1 MNCVSD
7 QALPEGIEDPRCVL
21 VRNDAALIVAAEGAV
36 REVLGW
42 SADELIGL
50 ASTSL
55 IHPED
60 QASAVGAWFE
70 MLAEPGA
77 TKAWRGRYRS
87 GDGIWQWVEASNTNL
102 LDDPND
108 PRVESSIVRVAVDQV
123 GIAEELRARK
133 QLLSQLSDALPVGL
147 FQLDLSRRV
156 TFTNDRLHAIIGSAP
171 AATADAQFASVLGE
185 DRDCFDAALSAVLS
199 DQPVDDLEIRF
210 VVASPNGNDATTR
223 VGLVSLRSLSDDT
236 GAVSGAIGCLSDV
249 TDSVRLRREL
259 ELRASVDAL
268 TGCLNRDATLELL
281 ELHLR
286 GHGDMVEGV
295 AVAYVDLD
303 DFKHVND
310 CHGHATGDAVLVAAV
325 ECMQAVLRH
334 DDRVGRVGGD
344 EFLVVCPHVTGR
356 ASAAELAQRVRDALH
371 TTVAVGNVIVQLRA
385 SVGLAWTDRPCSAD
399 ALIAIADDA
408 MYRTKPARRA
418 ARAG

>member
-1 MNCVSD
+1 VAISAVSEV
-7 QALPEGIEDPRCVL
+7 AEEPRCVL
-21 VRNDAALIVAAEGAV
+21 VRNDAAVIVAAEGEV

-42 SADELIGL
+42 SAEDLIGL

-70 MLAEPGA
+70 MLGEPGG
-77 TKAWRGRYRS
+77 TKTWRGRYRS
-87 GDGIWQWVEASNTNL
+87 ADGIWQWVESSNTNL
-102 LDDPND
+102 LDDPDD
-108 PRVESSIVRVAVDQV
+108 PRVESSIVRVTDDQV

-133 QLLSQLSDALPVGL
+133 QLLTQLSDALPVGL
-147 FQLDLSRRV
+147 FQLDVSRCV
-156 TFTNDRLHAIIGSAP
+156 TFTNDRLHAIIGAEP
-171 AATADAQFASVLGE
+171 AATADAQFASVQAE
-185 DRDCFDAALSAVLS
+185 DRHGFDAALSAVLS

-210 VVASPNGNDATTR
+210 VGSEPDGTDATTR
-223 VGLVSLRSLSDDT
+223 VCLVSLRSLTDDT
-236 GAVSGAIGCLSDV
+236 GAVTGAIGCLSDV

-268 TGCLNRDATLELL
+268 TGCLNREATLELL
-281 ELHLR
+281 ELHVR

-310 CHGHATGDAVLVAAV
+310 THGHATGDAVLVAAV
-325 ECMQAVLRH
+325 ERMQAVLRH

-344 EFLVVCPHVTGR
+344 EFLVVCPHV
-356 ASAAELAQRVRDALH
+356 ASEATAAELAQRIRETLH
-371 TTVAVGNVIVQLRA
+371 TTVTIGNAIVQLRA
-385 SVGLAWTDRPCSAD
+385 SVGLAWTDRSCSAD
-399 ALIAIADDA
+399 ALIATADDA
-408 MYRTKPARRA
+408 MYGTKPARRA
-418 ARAG
+418 ARAS